1 MTWRAYLISLIA
13 GMVGAAIVVTVGLV
27 WNASS
32 QGRLVRALIGVTSD
46 QPRAVASAQ
55 PTGAPSSAAS
65 WRIFAGKNG
74 YNPACDY
81 RFHLLIPAEKAAKM
95 SIDLSR
101 YADASSF
108 IYPTIASKHF
118 LQAVIMEPGEP
129 IAVDMS
135 DANGG
140 DCDAGN
146 ASLGNLPGM
155 CFETRIEE
163 RCP

>member
-1 MTWRAYLISLIA
+1 MNWRTHLISLVG
-13 GMVGAAIVVTVGLV
+13 GMVGAAIVVAVGLM

-32 QGRLVRALIGVTSD
+32 PGGLVRALGGLASD
-46 QPRAVASAQ
+46 QPPVMASAH
-55 PTGAPSSAAS
+55 PTGAPSAAS
-65 WRIFAGKNG
+65 WRPFAGKDS

-81 RFHLLIPAEKAAKM
+81 RFHLLIPAEKAAKI

-108 IYPTIASKHF
+108 IYPTIVNSRF

-129 IAVDMS
+129 IAIDVS
-135 DANGG
+135 DAKGG
-140 DCDAGN
+140 DCGAGS
-146 ASLGNLPGM
+146 ARLDNLPRM
-155 CFETRIEE
+155 CFETKIEE

>member
-1 MTWRAYLISLIA
+1 MSLIA
-13 GMVGAAIVVTVGLV
+13 GMVGAAIVFAIGLA
-27 WNASS
+27 WNSS
-32 QGRLVRALIGVTSD
+32 SHGGFVRALGSVTPE
-46 QPRAVASAQ
+46 QPAAVSSSHPA
-55 PTGAPSSAAS
+55 TTSAAS
-65 WRIFAGKNG
+65 WRPVAGKSG

-81 RFHLLIPAEKAAKM
+81 RLHLLIPPTKAAKI

-108 IYPTIASKHF
+108 IYPTIVNDHF

-129 IAVDMS
+129 IALDIS
-135 DANGG
+135 DAKG
-140 DCDAGN
+140 DDCEAGN

-155 CFETRIEE
+155 CFETKIEE

>member
-1 MTWRAYLISLIA
+1 MTWRTHLISLVA
-13 GMVGAAIVVTVGLV
+13 GMVGATIVVAGGLL
-27 WNASS
+27 WNAGS
-32 QGRLVRALIGVTSD
+32 QGRLVRALGGVTLD
-46 QPRAVASAQ
+46 QPAVMSSTH
-55 PTGAPSSAAS
+55 PTGAPSAAG
-65 WRIFAGKNG
+65 WRPFAGKNG
-74 YNPACDY
+74 YNSACDY
-81 RFHLLIPAEKAAKM
+81 RFHLLIPPAKAAKM

-108 IYPTIASKHF
+108 IYPTIVNSHF

-135 DANGG
+135 DAKGG

-146 ASLGNLPGM
+146 ANLGNLPGM
-155 CFETRIEE
+155 CFQTKIEE

>member
-1 MTWRAYLISLIA
+1 MAWRTQLTSLA
-13 GMVGAAIVVTVGLV
+13 AGAAIVVAGGLL
-27 WNASS
+27 WNLISP
-32 QGRLVRALIGVTSD
+32 GGLVRALGGFASD
-46 QPRAVASAQ
+46 QAPAVASTHA
-55 PTGAPSSAAS
+55 TGAPSAAS
-65 WRIFAGKNG
+65 WRPFAGKHG
-74 YNPACDY
+74 YNTACDY
-81 RFHLLIPAEKAAKM
+81 RFHLLIPTEKAAKM

-108 IYPTIASKHF
+108 IYPTIVNSHF

-135 DANGG
+135 DAKGG
-140 DCDAGN
+140 DCAAGS